1 MSDRF
6 NLLKQA
12 YELTGKYTTFDS
24 NWRPGIIDL
33 LVYDILMGMHESDYE
48 DSTPMWLW
56 RKTPDEI
63 MEHLLIKG
71 RIFDVEYGLEQLDE
85 EIRDYLILEEFIVD
99 TDEVSDEEYQANLE
113 GHGITPHPANLKGE

>member
-1 MSDRF
+1 MEKF
-6 NLLKQA
+6 EILKQA
-12 YELTGKYTTFDS
+12 YKLTGQYTSFDS

-63 MEHLLIKG
+63 MEHIISKD
-71 RIFDVEYGLEQLDE
+71 RIFDVQYGLDNLDE

-99 TDEVSDEEYQANLE
+99 PDDVDDEEYQANLE
-113 GHGITPHPANLKGE
+113 GHGITPNPANLTGE